1 MAMSPRGPGSPRN
14 EADDEM
20 EAKREYNIRQ
30 REKIYEKKQ
39 KEALAKKNQAFEQKK
54 QEEQAR
60 EAKHLEQQRRVATDA
75 QLKKKTA
82 QVENEYRDR
91 CREVKI
97 AKKAEAWSARAN
109 QQIRQIIEEAA
120 LEEHERQDSRRA
132 LKERYNAEAKEK
144 AYQRGLEAHKTMLL
158 EEQRE
163 SIITSKDSMRREKEL
178 MRIEK
183 LKAEQRAELE
193 EAMYSQSAVPLKSTL
208 VASLTATPSVS
219 QLLCAL
225 KDQTEDYE
233 DLRDCDLEVRA
244 KHQGL
249 PLFLYV
255 KQLREAQDASRYKPP
270 EPVPSDG
277 AAPGTQAGKPQA
289 QKKKQQGFSNLRS

>member
-1 MAMSPRGPGSPRN
+1 M
-14 EADDEM
+14 
-20 EAKREYNIRQ
+20 
-30 REKIYEKKQ
+30 
-39 KEALAKKNQAFEQKK
+39 
-54 QEEQAR
+54 
-60 EAKHLEQQRRVATDA
+60 
-75 QLKKKTA
+75 
-82 QVENEYRDR
+82 ENEYKER

-120 LEEHERQDSRRA
+120 IEEHERQDTRKA
-132 LKERYNAEAKEK
+132 LKERYNAQQKEA
-144 AYQRGLEAHKTMLL
+144 AYQRGLEAHKMMLL

-219 QLLCAL
+219 QLLCAF

-233 DLRDCDLEVRA
+233 DLRECDLELRA

-255 KQLREAQDASRYKPP
+255 KQLKEAQDASRYKPP
-270 EPVPSDG
+270 EPVSTEG
-277 AAPGTQAGKPQA
+277 VPGQPK
-289 QKKKQQGFSNLRS
+289 QKKKEKQGFSHLK